1 MHHST
6 TRLRKLEVTQS
17 IVLFLASKADSELNW
32 TKSIERF
39 ELSWGS
45 RYVYSLYFAC
55 STMFTVGYG
64 DITPKNQTEILTI
77 LVVQVVG
84 TPCPT

>member
-1 MHHST
+1 
-6 TRLRKLEVTQS
+6 
-17 IVLFLASKADSELNW
+17 VLFLASKADSELNW
-32 TKSIERF
+32 TISIERF
-39 ELSWGS
+39 DLSWSS

-64 DITPKNQTEILTI
+64 DVTPKNQTEILTI

-84 TPCPT
+84 TPSSSQASSTSAT